1 MGILSRFG
9 EIMESNINA
18 LLDKAE
24 DPVKMTDQMLRKL
37 NDDLAKVKNETASVM
52 AEETSAKRR
61 VDELQGKVDEFT
73 NSAKKALQAGN
84 EEDARTLLAR
94 KQEFES
100 QLSTARNTYNVA
112 KQNSE
117 NMQAMYNKLS
127 ADIVTLNG
135 RRENVKAQM
144 AMANAQERANKITDR
159 MGSSNASNTFA
170 RMEEKAQERLDKA
183 AATSKLNGGVGA
195 VTDKAAEL
203 NNKYSAGSGAS
214 VDAELDAMKKELGMS

>member
-24 DPVKMTDQMLRKL
+24 DPVEMTDQMLRKL
-37 NDDLAKVKNETASVM
+37 NEDLAKVKEETAAVM

-61 VDELQGKVDEFT
+61 VDELQGKVNEF
-73 NSAKKALQAGN
+73 SSSVRKALQSGN

-100 QLSTARNTYNVA
+100 QLATATNTYNAA

-144 AMANAQERANKITDR
+144 AMADAQERANKITSR
-159 MGSSNASNTFA
+159 MGSTDAGSTFA
-170 RMEEKAQERLDKA
+170 RMEERAQERLDKA
-183 AATSKLNGGVGA
+183 VATSKLNGGVGA
-195 VTDKAAEL
+195 VTDKATEL

-214 VDAELDAMKKELGMS
+214 VDAELEAMKKDLGMV